1 MIDIKHIYSFIQIKT
16 CPKNELI
23 FSDIFP
29 AIKLNKVLFVYTQTQ
44 YKENDR
50 VGNQG
55 SAGKGAC
62 YKIQKKL
69 QLKEV
74 AVYLTQFLS
83 SIRFLEDTSTYIF
96 ACIEGIFSPFESTMA
111 QEEGNKDFEVRN
123 FWH

>member
-1 MIDIKHIYSFIQIKT
+1 MFIPRPSTKRMIEWVTKAAR
-16 CPKNELI
+16 E
-23 FSDIFP
+23 
-29 AIKLNKVLFVYTQTQ
+29 
-44 YKENDR
+44 
-50 VGNQG
+50 
-55 SAGKGAC
+55 KGAC
-62 YKIQKKL
+62 YKIQKKI
-69 QLKEV
+69 QLKEI